1 MLLDVQGCGAELFD
15 PEIASNQVEMEN
27 EMLFCTGNLH
37 WHAIE
42 SFVKAHKCNSYC
54 NLLGLT
60 DLNEV

>member
-15 PEIASNQVEMEN
+15 PEIASNQVEINN
-27 EMLFCTGNLH
+27 EMLFYTGKLH

-42 SFVKAHKCNSYC
+42 SFVKVHKCNSYC

-60 DLNEV
+60 DLNKV